1 MSHRDDAL
9 RRIFDATGVSGR
21 LTDDQKRE
29 LLAHLDD
36 AVQAKVD
43 AGLPEMDAVGQAF
56 VELGP
61 LKKIVE
67 QYPAGPVAVT
77 PEGGLLATLSRG
89 AALKGLALLA
99 LLSFIQAFV
108 TPKFVVLFAEFGLP
122 ASSLTSLFLS
132 GISEDVI
139 VATGVLLAAL
149 FIAQIVARR
158 KGWTSS
164 TIRKLRISALAVYG
178 VVAVCCATLSVGCGM
193 GVARLFQ
200 GLLG

>member
-29 LLAHLDD
+29 LLTHLDD

-43 AGLPEMDAVGQAF
+43 AGVPEMDAVGQAF

-61 LKKIVE
+61 LRKIVE
-67 QYPAGPVAVT
+67 QYPADSAAVT

-89 AALKGLALLA
+89 ASLKGLALIA
-99 LLSFIQAFV
+99 LLGFIQAFV
-108 TPKFVVLFAEFGLP
+108 TPKFVALFADTAIP
-122 ASSLTSLFLS
+122 VPSLTALFLT
-132 GISEDVI
+132 GCREELL
-139 VATGVLLAAL
+139 VAVALVLGAL
-149 FIAQIVARR
+149 FVAQVVARWR
-158 KGWTSS
+158 CWTPA
-164 TIRKLRISALAVYG
+164 TIRRLRITALAVYG
-178 VVAVCCATLSVGCGM
+178 AVAVWCAALSVGCGM

-200 GLLG
+200 GVLG